1 MRATVLA
8 QPAPPSQPL
17 PPEVTEPLDQL
28 LGFGMWI
35 VGAVLVTSLIVAG
48 GMFVVALRHLDTV
61 DPDRAQDPVD
71 LRRRDRRQLGG
82 RARGLRSLITQSESE
97 TLI

>member
-28 LGFGMWI
+28 LGYGMWI
-35 VGAVLVTSLIVAG
+35 VGAVLVTSLITAG
-48 GMFVVALRHLDTV
+48 GVLWWHFATSTPLTRTVRKILWILAAAIAASSAGALAGFAL
-61 DPDRAQDPVD
+61 
-71 LRRRDRRQLGG
+71 
-82 RARGLRSLITQSESE
+82 S
-97 TLI
+97 

>member
-28 LGFGMWI
+28 LGYGMWI
-35 VGAVLVTSLIVAG
+35 VGAVLVTSLITAG
-48 GMFVVALRHLDTV
+48 GMLWWLFATSTPLTRTVRKILWILAAAIAASSAGALAGFAL
-61 DPDRAQDPVD
+61 
-71 LRRRDRRQLGG
+71 
-82 RARGLRSLITQSESE
+82 S
-97 TLI
+97 

>member
-1 MRATVLA
+1 MRSTQLHT

-17 PPEVTEPLDQL
+17 PDEVTAPLDQL

-48 GMFVVALRHLDTV
+48 GMMWWHFATSTPFSRT
-61 DPDRAQDPVD
+61 
-71 LRRRDRRQLGG
+71 
-82 RARGLRSLITQSESE
+82 ARKAMWICGAAITASSAAAI
-97 TLI
+97 TNFISS